1 MSDRPLTRREESRLL
16 KAGRRVLLN
25 GGFPNPD
32 RVGCPDKSTLRA
44 WADRSLPDEE
54 VLERV
59 DHVGFCSPCY
69 AEYWALRR
77 EVVNR
82 RWMRFGAIAAGVVLA
97 VGLSLLAWFGWR
109 QHERDLEA
117 YHLCHLD
124 LRDRG
129 VLRGGGDETPKTPNT
144 PLEMSRR
151 RLDLEIDLVIGSEPG
166 TYEIGVVRGDG
177 KLLVKTSGS
186 AKMENY
192 IAVLRGKIDLR
203 NLPPGP
209 YFLGIGRNDFDWQYF
224 PVVVK

>member
-25 GGFPNPD
+25 GGFPNPE

-44 WADRSLPDEE
+44 LADRRLPDEE
-54 VLERV
+54 VLEWV

-77 EVVNR
+77 EYVNR
-82 RWMRFGAIAAGVVLA
+82 KWMRFGAIAAGVALVI
-97 VGLSLLAWFGWR
+97 GISLLAWFGWR

-124 LRDRG
+124 LRDRLI
-129 VLRGGGDETPKTPNT
+129 LRGGGEETPKTPNT

-151 RLDLEIDLVIGSEPG
+151 RLDLEIDLVTGSREG
-166 TYEIGVVRGDG
+166 TYEIGVLQEDG
-177 KLLVKTSGS
+177 KLLVLTNGS
-186 AKMENY
+186 AKIENY
-192 IAVLRGKIDLR
+192 ITVLRGKIDLR
-203 NLPPGP
+203 YLPSGR
-209 YFLGIGRNDFDWQYF
+209 YLLGIRRADFDWMYY
-224 PVVVK
+224 PADVK